1 VRESTHPVVQVGR
14 DLGIPDN
21 VLYPLISQHLLA
33 EAHVTTRAYE
43 LTVESGCREGCTLLT
58 SSVSFDTTYRLSEP
72 SSGPLRLDGP

>member
-1 VRESTHPVVQVGR
+1 VRWVRESTHPVVQVGR

-43 LTVESGCREGCTLLT
+43 LTVETGCREGCTCLLPLFLLT
-58 SSVSFDTTYRLSEP
+58 RPTDYQSP
-72 SSGPLRLDGP
+72 ALDH